1 MLTDLRVQMTNKK
14 MMKIASLI
22 VLISLF
28 AGISYTQDVPFDK
41 KLFKERKDEFKVAMK
56 HYETGDE
63 HMIATPSQAP
73 DYQSALNEFLQAY
86 KFNPKSADL
95 NYKIGLCYYNLDK
108 YKMGKYFEDAYQL
121 KPTVSADVTYF
132 IGLSYHLKGDWK
144 KARDFYDKAASG
156 GGTATINPHAYR
168 ISMGETSYPTVAKLA
183 FKRVQECKNGAEL
196 EDQKARVWIDNVG
209 GEVNSKYPDYAPV
222 ISADEAIMVFTAR
235 RPDNEDELAPD
246 GGGYFEDIYIS
257 THEEGEW
264 SKSKNM
270 GKPLNATGQHDATI
284 GISPDGQT
292 LFIYNDKKGNGD
304 ICISVSEGGEWSKP
318 EQLGKNINTD
328 YHEPDASLTFD
339 GKRLYF
345 TSNKPG
351 GLGGHDIYYSDW
363 DEDKERWGEA
373 KNVGN
378 VLNTPYEERS
388 IFIHPDGVTMYF
400 ASTGHNTMG
409 GYDLFY
415 TKLVDGVWQKP
426 VNIGPPINTPDNDVQ
441 LVVAG
446 NGRYGYMSSYRADGF
461 GEKDI
466 YLVTFLGP
474 EKPPMLSS
482 EDNLIASIA
491 KPVKEKVKEPEMV
504 SEGANMAILT
514 GIIRD
519 EETKE
524 PLKASVVLVDNEKN
538 KVIAEF
544 HSDSKTGKYLV
555 SLPGGSNYGIAV
567 KHDGYLFHSENFQIP
582 QESGF
587 RQYKKDVDLKKVKV
601 GQSIV
606 LRNIFYD
613 YAKYSLRDESV
624 NELERLIQLLND
636 NPTMK
641 IEISGHTDTR
651 GTSSDNQ
658 VLSQNRAKSVVDYL
672 ISHGID
678 ASRLEYKGYGEETP
692 LIPDS
697 EINKMKSRTEKE
709 DAHQQNRR
717 TEFKILSM

>member
-1 MLTDLRVQMTNKK
+1 
-14 MMKIASLI
+14 MKNLSIL
-22 VLISLF
+22 LLF
-28 AGISYTQDVPFDK
+28 LGFTGISFGQDVPFDK
-41 KLFKERKDEFKVAMK
+41 KLFKDQKDQFKAAMK
-56 HYETGDE
+56 HYEEGDNF
-63 HMIATPSQAP
+63 MQSFPA
-73 DYQSALNEFLQAY
+73 DYRSAIGEYQQAY

-95 NYKIGLCYYNLDK
+95 NYKMGICYFNFDK
-108 YKMGKYFEDAYQL
+108 YKMKKYFMDAYQL
-121 KPTVSADVTYF
+121 KPTVAPDVLFY
-132 IGLSYHLKGDWK
+132 IALAHHIEGEWQ
-144 KARDFYDKAASG
+144 KAIDYYNQFAAG
-156 GGTATINPHAYR
+156 ATGPD
-168 ISMGETSYPTVAKLA
+168 MAKLKTQA
-183 FKRVQECKNGAEL
+183 FKKVQECKNGMDL
-196 EDQKARVWIDNVG
+196 EEHKARVWIDNVG

-235 RPDNEDELAPD
+235 RPDNEEMAPD
-246 GGGYFEDIYIS
+246 GGGYFEDLYES
-257 THEEGEW
+257 TRENGVW
-264 SKSKNM
+264 SKSVNM
-270 GKPLNATGQHDATI
+270 GKPLNVKGQHDATI
-284 GISPDGQT
+284 GISPDGHT
-292 LFIYNDKKGNGD
+292 LFVYNDKKGNGD
-304 ICISVSEGGEWSKP
+304 IYISSNEEGGWSKP

-328 YHEPDASLTFD
+328 AHEPDASLSFD

-345 TSNKPG
+345 TSNKSG

-363 DEDKERWGEA
+363 DDEKERWGEA
-373 KNVGN
+373 VNIGN

-388 IFIHPDGVTMYF
+388 VFIHPDGVTMYF

-415 TKLVDGVWQKP
+415 SKLVDGVWQKP
-426 VNIGPPINTPDNDVQ
+426 VNLGPPLNTPDNDVQ

-466 YLVTFLGP
+466 YRITFLGP
-474 EKPPMLSS
+474 EKPPMVSN

-491 KPVKEKVKEPEMV
+491 KPVKEKVKEPELV
-504 SEGANMAILT
+504 SEGSNMAILT

-519 EETKE
+519 EKTKE

-538 KVIAEF
+538 EVIAEF
-544 HSDSKTGKYLV
+544 HSDPTTGKYLV

-567 KHDGYLFHSENFQIP
+567 KKDGYLFHSENFQIP
-582 QESGF
+582 EASGF
-587 RQYKKDVDLKKVKV
+587 KQYKKDVDLKKVEV

-606 LRNIFYD
+606 LRNIFFD
-613 YAKYSLRDESV
+613 YAKYSLRDASI

-651 GTSSDNQ
+651 GTAQDNE
-658 VLSQNRAKSVVDYL
+658 VLSRNRAKSVVDYL
-672 ISHGID
+672 ISHGISAD
-678 ASRLEYKGYGEETP
+678 RLEYKGYGETTP

-697 EINKMKSRTEKE
+697 AINKMRSTSEKE